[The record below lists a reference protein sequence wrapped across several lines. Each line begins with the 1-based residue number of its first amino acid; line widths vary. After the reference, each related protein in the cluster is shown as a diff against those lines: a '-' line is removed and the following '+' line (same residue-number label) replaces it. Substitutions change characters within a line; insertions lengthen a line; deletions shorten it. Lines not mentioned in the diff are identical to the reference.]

1 MVRFFYNYSNLTFQL
16 RECVVK
22 MIPRSRVFVVLLAVT
37 AAVATAL
44 SCNCTLLTLA
54 GPLSSS
60 PIQIEAGG
68 SNYTVNVTGEVIDT
82 DGFLVIADFSVELI
96 NNRTDLRL
104 QSEPFGY
111 GVFRV
116 PVVIPLDA
124 LENDTL
130 TVRVLSLDGQTV
142 YGTSYLK
149 LNDTA
154 PDRAFFVQVLVENPP
169 PNYNGLLIIIL
180 VIIFALILAGYII
193 SLKWFIGRTVMK
205 RANET
210 MIDKQMRRGGGE
222 GGGEI

>member
-1 MVRFFYNYSNLTFQL
+1 
-16 RECVVK
+16 

-37 AAVATAL
+37 AAVMTAA
-44 SCNCTLLTLA
+44 SCNCTLLPLA
-54 GPLSSS
+54 GPVSFS
-60 PIQIEAGG
+60 PIQIEAAG

-104 QSEPFGY
+104 QSEQFGY

-116 PVVIPLDA
+116 PVVIPKDA

-169 PNYNGLLIIIL
+169 PNYNGLLIVIL

-193 SLKWFIGRTVMK
+193 FMKWLIGRMVMK
-205 RANET
+205 RADE
-210 MIDKQMRRGGGE
+210 ILIKRQRRGGGE